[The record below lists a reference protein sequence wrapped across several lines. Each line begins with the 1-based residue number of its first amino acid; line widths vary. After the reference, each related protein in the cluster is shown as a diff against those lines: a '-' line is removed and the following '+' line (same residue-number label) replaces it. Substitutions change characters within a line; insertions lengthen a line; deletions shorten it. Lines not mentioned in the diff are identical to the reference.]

1 MSLFGQRPESSHERT
16 AEEREQARLE
26 REARRRA
33 RAGSPDSPPDYD
45 AAEERLREG
54 RRAGVVDAP
63 QRTIRVDDPPP
74 EPWDD
79 LPEIEVHPSTSETR
93 EAFESGPP
101 EAEPFVYETEARS
114 VEPDPF
120 AFESDLR
127 DDDSESESRDL
138 EPDPFAFE
146 SDLRD
151 DDSESEPRDVEPDPF
166 AFESE
171 PRTVEPDP
179 FELDPEPP
187 PVERELAGPPFEPPA
202 RNGSSRAVEAESFE
216 PEPEVEPL
224 PVEREPARPPFAPP
238 GRNGSS
244 RAVEAESLVVGPEPE
259 PATSAADPTGT
270 SPGVEGVEAPA
281 REPGEDRA
289 ATPLA
294 PPLPP
299 RLKRFRQERMEA
311 AEKPARHRAKRMATA
326 GRPPRGHPRRKATPP
341 PRSPREAAKAV
352 EERAKPG
359 VRRWIVRA
367 LVPLVLVGL
376 LLVGWFLFSLYQ
388 PVTGE
393 GGERVSLKVPNGLSA
408 REIGDLLADRG
419 VVDSGFFF
427 ALRSRM
433 EGNRDELKAG
443 TFAFRRDM
451 SYVDAMA
458 ILVKGPP
465 PIKTVT
471 LTLPEGNTVR
481 DFAGAVDDSD
491 KVKGSYMRAVARA
504 RFNPARYGAPR
515 NAPLEGFLFPATYE
529 YRTGRGT
536 ASDLVADQLQA
547 FKRTLRG
554 ISLRAARRAG
564 LTPYEVL
571 IIASM
576 VERET
581 SVPRERKIIAGVI
594 YNRLRQSIPLGIDAT
609 IRYATNNWKR
619 PIRQSELDEPGPYNT
634 RQNQGLPPTPIG
646 NPGLASIKAAANP
659 KRTDFL
665 FFVVKPGGDGEH
677 AFSRT
682 DAEFQRDVSRYNTA
696 RDARGGR
703 DPR

>member
-1 MSLFGQRPESSHERT
+1 
-16 AEEREQARLE
+16 
-26 REARRRA
+26 
-33 RAGSPDSPPDYD
+33 
-45 AAEERLREG
+45 
-54 RRAGVVDAP
+54 
-63 QRTIRVDDPPP
+63 
-74 EPWDD
+74 
-79 LPEIEVHPSTSETR
+79 
-93 EAFESGPP
+93 
-101 EAEPFVYETEARS
+101 
-114 VEPDPF
+114 
-120 AFESDLR
+120 
-127 DDDSESESRDL
+127 
-138 EPDPFAFE
+138 
-146 SDLRD
+146 
-151 DDSESEPRDVEPDPF
+151 
-166 AFESE
+166 
-171 PRTVEPDP
+171 
-179 FELDPEPP
+179 
-187 PVERELAGPPFEPPA
+187 
-202 RNGSSRAVEAESFE
+202 
-216 PEPEVEPL
+216 
-224 PVEREPARPPFAPP
+224 
-238 GRNGSS
+238 
-244 RAVEAESLVVGPEPE
+244 
-259 PATSAADPTGT
+259 
-270 SPGVEGVEAPA
+270 
-281 REPGEDRA
+281 
-289 ATPLA
+289 
-294 PPLPP
+294 
-299 RLKRFRQERMEA
+299 
-311 AEKPARHRAKRMATA
+311 
-326 GRPPRGHPRRKATPP
+326 
-341 PRSPREAAKAV
+341 
-352 EERAKPG
+352 
-359 VRRWIVRA
+359 
-367 LVPLVLVGL
+367 VLVGL

-419 VVDSGFFF
+419 IVDSGFFF
-427 ALRSRM
+427 ALRSRL

-481 DFAGAVDDSD
+481 DFAGAVDDSK

-515 NAPLEGFLFPATYE
+515 RAPLEGFLFPATYE

-547 FKRTLRG
+547 FKRAMRG
-554 ISLRAARRAG
+554 ISMRPARRAG

-581 SVPRERKIIAGVI
+581 SVPRERKIISGVI
-594 YNRLRQSIPLGIDAT
+594 YNRLRQGIPLGIDAT

-646 NPGLASIKAAANP
+646 NPGLASIKAAASP

>member
-16 AEEREQARLE
+16 AAEREQARLE

-33 RAGSPDSPPDYD
+33 RAGSPNSPPDYH

-63 QRTIRVDDPPP
+63 QRRIRVDDPPP

-120 AFESDLR
+120 ASESDLR
-127 DDDSESESRDL
+127 DDD
-138 EPDPFAFE
+138 F
-146 SDLRD
+146 
-151 DDSESEPRDVEPDPF
+151 ESEPWDVEPDPF
-166 AFESE
+166 ASESE

-179 FELDPEPP
+179 FEFDPEPP
-187 PVERELAGPPFEPPA
+187 PVERELAGPPFEPPG
-202 RNGSSRAVEAESFE
+202 RNGSSRAVETESFE
-216 PEPEVEPL
+216 HEPEVEPP
-224 PVEREPARPPFAPP
+224 PVERELGGPPFAPP

-244 RAVEAESLVVGPEPE
+244 RAVEAEALIVGPEFE
-259 PATSAADPTGT
+259 PATSAADPAGT
-270 SPGVEGVEAPA
+270 SPGEGVEAPA

-289 ATPLA
+289 ATPVA

-311 AEKPARHRAKRMATA
+311 AEKPARRRAKRMATA

-359 VRRWIVRA
+359 VRQWIVRA

-376 LLVGWFLFSLYQ
+376 LLVGWFMFSLYQ

-419 VVDSGFFF
+419 IVDSGFFF
-427 ALRSRM
+427 ALRSRL

-465 PIKTVT
+465 PVKTVT

-481 DFAGAVDDSD
+481 DFAAAVDDSK

-515 NAPLEGFLFPATYE
+515 RAPLEGFLFPATYE

-536 ASDLVADQLQA
+536 ASDLVSDQLQA
-547 FKRTLRG
+547 FKRTMRG
-554 ISLRAARRAG
+554 ISMRPARRAG

-581 SVPRERKIIAGVI
+581 SVARERKIISGVI
-594 YNRLRQSIPLGIDAT
+594 YNRLRQGIPLGIDAT